1 VLLKKLLKNKLSVL
15 GLVISGIIIIM
26 ALFAPVFAPYS
37 PNQIDLAH
45 RLSKPSANHF
55 LGQDSLGRDI
65 FSRIIY
71 GSRISVWVGFS
82 TVILAT
88 LFGFTFGALAGYYGG
103 WIDGLIMRLVDV
115 LMAFP
120 GILLAIALM
129 AVLGPSLNN
138 VILTLC
144 LIGWVGYARLVRGQ
158 ILFLRETEFVTAA
171 KALGLGPVRI
181 IFGHILP
188 NVLGP
193 LMVQATFGMAG
204 NIVAEAGLSFLGLGV
219 QPPTPSWGAMLNEGR
234 AVLLSNSNLTTFPG
248 LAIMIMVL
256 GFNFI
261 GDGLRD
267 AVDPKLKIY

>member
-1 VLLKKLLKNKLSVL
+1 MC
-15 GLVISGIIIIM
+15 GMIIIM
-26 ALFAPVFAPYS
+26 ALFAPILAPYS

-45 RLSKPSANHF
+45 RLTKPSPNHF

-88 LFGFTFGALAGYYGG
+88 LFGFIFGALAGYYGG
-103 WIDGLIMRLVDV
+103 WVDGLIMRFVDI

-129 AVLGPSLNN
+129 SVLGPSLNN

-158 ILFLRETEFVTAA
+158 ILFLRETEFITAGE
-171 KALGLGPVRI
+171 ALGLGPVRI

-188 NVLGP
+188 NILGP

>member
-1 VLLKKLLKNKLSVL
+1 VLQKLLKNKLTIL
-15 GLVISGIIIIM
+15 GVAIIAVFIIM
-26 ALFAPVFAPYS
+26 ALFARSLTPYS

-45 RLSKPSANHF
+45 RLTEPNRNHL
-55 LGQDSLGRDI
+55 LGQDNLGRDI
-65 FSRIIY
+65 LSRIIY
-71 GSRISVWVGFS
+71 GSRISLWVGFS
-82 TVILAT
+82 TITVSVFI
-88 LFGFTFGALAGYYGG
+88 GFLLGALAGYYGG
-103 WIDGLIMRLVDV
+103 WIDELIMRMVDI

-158 ILFLRETEFVTAA
+158 VLFLRETEFVLSA
-171 KALGLGPVRI
+171 KALGLGSLRI
-181 IFGHILP
+181 IFHHLLP

-193 LMVQATFGMAG
+193 LIVQATFGMAG
-204 NIVAEAGLSFLGLGV
+204 SIVAEAGLSFLGLGV

-234 AVLLSNSNLTTFPG
+234 SVLLNTPHLTTFPG
-248 LAIMIMVL
+248 LAIMVVVL

-267 AVDPKLKIY
+267 AVDPKLKMY

>member
-1 VLLKKLLKNKLSVL
+1 MKNKLSAL
-15 GLVISGIIIIM
+15 GMVITGMMIIM
-26 ALFAPVFAPYS
+26 AVFAPVFAPHS
-37 PNQIDLAH
+37 PNQIDLDH
-45 RLSKPSANHF
+45 RLTKPSADHL

-71 GSRISVWVGFS
+71 GSRVSVWVGFS
-82 TVILAT
+82 TVTMAT
-88 LFGFTFGALAGYYGG
+88 LLGLIFGALAGYYGG
-103 WIDGLIMRLVDV
+103 WLDGLIMRLVDI

-129 AVLGPSLNN
+129 AVLGPSLHN

-158 ILFLRETEFVTAA
+158 ILYLRETEFVTAA
-171 KALGLGPVRI
+171 KALGLGPFRI
-181 IFGHILP
+181 IFGHMLP
-188 NVLGP
+188 NILGP

-234 AVLLSNSNLTTFPG
+234 SVLLSTPHLTTFPG
-248 LAIMIMVL
+248 LAIMLMVL

>member
-1 VLLKKLLKNKLSVL
+1 
-15 GLVISGIIIIM
+15 M
-26 ALFAPVFAPYS
+26 ATAIFAPLIAPHP
-37 PNQIDLAH
+37 PNQIDLSY
-45 RLSKPSANHF
+45 RLAKPSPGYL
-55 LGQDSLGRDI
+55 LGRDSLGRDI
-65 FSRIIY
+65 LSRMIY

-82 TVILAT
+82 TVTIAVLI
-88 LFGFTFGALAGYYGG
+88 GFSLGSLAGYYGG
-103 WIDGLIMRLVDV
+103 WVDGLIMRVVDI

-120 GILLAIALM
+120 GILLAIAFM

-138 VILTLC
+138 VILTLG
-144 LIGWVGYARLVRGQ
+144 LIGWASYARLVRGQ
-158 ILFLRETEFVTAA
+158 VLSLRETEFVLAA
-171 KALGLGPVRI
+171 KALGLGPMRI

-193 LMVQATFGMAG
+193 IMVQATFGLAG

-234 AVLLSNSNLTTFPG
+234 SVLLSSPHLTAFPG

>member
-1 VLLKKLLKNKLSVL
+1 MLQKLLKNKLTIL
-15 GLVISGIIIIM
+15 GFAIIAAFIIM
-26 ALFAPVFAPYS
+26 ALFARSLTPYS

-45 RLSKPSANHF
+45 RLTEPNRNHL
-55 LGQDSLGRDI
+55 LGQDNLGRDI
-65 FSRIIY
+65 LSRIIY
-71 GSRISVWVGFS
+71 GSRISLWVGFS
-82 TVILAT
+82 TITVSAFI
-88 LFGFTFGALAGYYGG
+88 GFLLGSLAGYYGG
-103 WIDGLIMRLVDV
+103 WIDELIMRLVDI

-144 LIGWVGYARLVRGQ
+144 LIGWVGYARLIRGQ
-158 ILFLRETEFVTAA
+158 VLFLRETEFVLSA
-171 KALGLGPVRI
+171 KALGLGSLRI
-181 IFGHILP
+181 IFRHLLP

-193 LMVQATFGMAG
+193 LIVQATFGMAG

-234 AVLLSNSNLTTFPG
+234 SVLLNTPHLTTFPG
-248 LAIMIMVL
+248 LAIMFIVL

-267 AVDPKLKIY
+267 AVDPKMKMY

>member
-1 VLLKKLLKNKLSVL
+1 MC
-15 GLVISGIIIIM
+15 GMIIIM
-26 ALFAPVFAPYS
+26 ALFAPILAPYS

-45 RLSKPSANHF
+45 RLTKPSSTHF

-88 LFGFTFGALAGYYGG
+88 LFGFIFGALAGYYGG
-103 WIDGLIMRLVDV
+103 WVDGLIMRLVDI

-129 AVLGPSLNN
+129 SVLGPSLNN

-158 ILFLRETEFVTAA
+158 ILFLRETEFITAGE
-171 KALGLGPVRI
+171 ALGLGPVRI

-188 NVLGP
+188 NILGP

>member
-1 VLLKKLLKNKLSVL
+1 M
-15 GLVISGIIIIM
+15 SGMIIIV

-45 RLSKPSANHF
+45 RLTKPSPNHL

-82 TVILAT
+82 TVALAT

-103 WIDGLIMRLVDV
+103 WIDGLIMRLVDI

-129 AVLGPSLNN
+129 SVLGPSLNN

-256 GFNFI
+256 GFNFV

>member
-1 VLLKKLLKNKLSVL
+1 MLKRLFKNKLAIL
-15 GLVISGIIIIM
+15 GLIIIGAIILM
-26 ALFAPVFAPYS
+26 ALCAPVLAPHS
-37 PNQIDLAH
+37 PSRIDLAY
-45 RLSKPSANHF
+45 RLAKPSPTHP
-55 LGQDSLGRDI
+55 LGRDSLGRDI
-65 FSRIIY
+65 LSRIIY

-82 TVILAT
+82 TVTLAA
-88 LFGFTFGALAGYYGG
+88 LLGFTFGSLAGYYGG
-103 WIDGLIMRLVDV
+103 WVDGLIMRIVDI

-144 LIGWVGYARLVRGQ
+144 LIGWVSYARMVRGQ
-158 ILFLRETEFVTAA
+158 ILSLRETEFVLAA

-193 LMVQATFGMAG
+193 LTVQATFGMAG

-234 AVLLSNSNLTTFPG
+234 SVLLSNPHLTAFPG